1 MDHYYYYFCFN
12 LFHVNTMTAPPR
24 FTMTPEDVVYVS
36 LGDPI
41 ILSCLAEGTPI
52 PEILWYRDNELVH
65 TSPSLA
71 VANDGTELRISSIRQ
86 EDIGD
91 YTCAAKNGQGSVRHT
106 TKLVVA
112 GTVFIFL
119 NSCLPPNLSTDP
131 KFLSGKNKRSKVQ
144 LVIDPVSTNVC
155 DIININSDG

>member
-1 MDHYYYYFCFN
+1 
-12 LFHVNTMTAPPR
+12 
-24 FTMTPEDVVYVS
+24 MTPDDVVYVS

-41 ILSCLAEGTPI
+41 ILSCLAEGTPV
-52 PEILWYRDNELVH
+52 PEILWYRDNELVQ

-91 YTCAAKNGQGSVRHT
+91 YTCAAKNGQGSVRHS

-112 GTVFIFL
+112 GTLPAFIEIL
-119 NSCLPPNLSTDP
+119 LLMH
-131 KFLSGKNKRSKVQ
+131 KFEALALANNHEQFVKETCSIYRALHTAKYR
-144 LVIDPVSTNVC
+144 C
-155 DIININSDG
+155 

>member
-1 MDHYYYYFCFN
+1 MFFSSSSSLSLSIAKQTTN
-12 LFHVNTMTAPPR
+12 QTIAAPPR

-41 ILSCLAEGTPI
+41 ILSCLAEGTPV
-52 PEILWYRDNELVH
+52 PEILWYRDNDLVH

-112 GTVFIFL
+112 GKFIL
-119 NSCLPPNLSTDP
+119 QPRLTKLHT
-131 KFLSGKNKRSKVQ
+131 L
-144 LVIDPVSTNVC
+144 T
-155 DIININSDG
+155 

>member
-1 MDHYYYYFCFN
+1 
-12 LFHVNTMTAPPR
+12 
-24 FTMTPEDVVYVS
+24 MTPEDVVYVS

-112 GTVFIFL
+112 GTVFLLFL
-119 NSCLPPNLSTDP
+119 VWLLTLTQIQM
-131 KFLSGKNKRSKVQ
+131 FLLEKNKALESF
-144 LVIDPVSTNVC
+144 VSLLK
-155 DIININSDG
+155 I

>member
-1 MDHYYYYFCFN
+1 M
-12 LFHVNTMTAPPR
+12 MTAPPR

-112 GTVFIFL
+112 GTVFLSFL
-119 NSCLPPNLSTDP
+119 VWLLSITQIP
-131 KFLSGKNKRSKVQ
+131 MFLLEKTRRSKVSSAYYGSN
-144 LVIDPVSTNVC
+144 ID
-155 DIININSDG
+155 

>member
-1 MDHYYYYFCFN
+1 
-12 LFHVNTMTAPPR
+12 
-24 FTMTPEDVVYVS
+24 MTPEDVVYVS

-112 GTVFIFL
+112 GTVFLSFL
-119 NSCLPPNLSTDP
+119 VWLLSITQIP
-131 KFLSGKNKRSKVQ
+131 MFLLEKTRRSKVSSAYYGSN
-144 LVIDPVSTNVC
+144 ID
-155 DIININSDG
+155 

>member
-1 MDHYYYYFCFN
+1 M
-12 LFHVNTMTAPPR
+12 MTAPPR

-112 GTVFIFL
+112 GTVFFL
-119 NSCLPPNLSTDP
+119 
-131 KFLSGKNKRSKVQ
+131 FLVWLLTLTQIQMFLLEKNKALESF
-144 LVIDPVSTNVC
+144 VSLLK
-155 DIININSDG
+155 I

>member
-1 MDHYYYYFCFN
+1 M
-12 LFHVNTMTAPPR
+12 MTAPPR

-112 GTVFIFL
+112 GTVFLLFL
-119 NSCLPPNLSTDP
+119 VWLLTLTQIQM
-131 KFLSGKNKRSKVQ
+131 FLLEKNKALESF
-144 LVIDPVSTNVC
+144 VSLL
-155 DIININSDG
+155 

>member
-1 MDHYYYYFCFN
+1 M
-12 LFHVNTMTAPPR
+12 MTAPPR

-112 GTVFIFL
+112 GTVFLLFL
-119 NSCLPPNLSTDP
+119 VWLLTLTQIQM
-131 KFLSGKNKRSKVQ
+131 FLLEKNKALESF
-144 LVIDPVSTNVC
+144 VSLLK
-155 DIININSDG
+155 I

>member
-1 MDHYYYYFCFN
+1 
-12 LFHVNTMTAPPR
+12 
-24 FTMTPEDVVYVS
+24 MTPDDVVYVS

-41 ILSCLAEGTPI
+41 ILSCLAEGTPV

-65 TSPSLA
+65 TSASLV

-86 EDIGD
+86 DDIGD

-112 GTVFIFL
+112 GMCFPCCFFPFKYWRAIIFFSL
-119 NSCLPPNLSTDP
+119 CAVDLQDWPA
-131 KFLSGKNKRSKVQ
+131 RE
-144 LVIDPVSTNVC
+144 
-155 DIININSDG
+155 

>member
-1 MDHYYYYFCFN
+1 MLLKKN
-12 LFHVNTMTAPPR
+12 LFRLHIITAPPR

-112 GTVFIFL
+112 GIVPASIPSF
-119 NSCLPPNLSTDP
+119 NLILMVRCP
-131 KFLSGKNKRSKVQ
+131 L
-144 LVIDPVSTNVC
+144 
-155 DIININSDG
+155 

>member
-1 MDHYYYYFCFN
+1 
-12 LFHVNTMTAPPR
+12 
-24 FTMTPEDVVYVS
+24 MTPEDVVYVS

-41 ILSCLAEGTPI
+41 ILSCLAEGTPV

-112 GTVFIFL
+112 GMVHFL
-119 NSCLPPNLSTDP
+119 Y
-131 KFLSGKNKRSKVQ
+131 FLGESKVGTFS
-144 LVIDPVSTNVC
+144 LKLINREIVC
-155 DIININSDG
+155 T

>member
-1 MDHYYYYFCFN
+1 
-12 LFHVNTMTAPPR
+12 
-24 FTMTPEDVVYVS
+24 MTPEDVVYVS

-112 GTVFIFL
+112 GTVFLSFL
-119 NSCLPPNLSTDP
+119 VWLLSITQIP
-131 KFLSGKNKRSKVQ
+131 MFLLEKTRRSKVSSACYGSN
-144 LVIDPVSTNVC
+144 ID
-155 DIININSDG
+155 

>member
-1 MDHYYYYFCFN
+1 
-12 LFHVNTMTAPPR
+12 
-24 FTMTPEDVVYVS
+24 MTPEDVVYVS

-41 ILSCLAEGTPI
+41 ILSCLAEGTPV

-91 YTCAAKNGQGSVRHT
+91 YTCAAKNGQGTVRHT

-112 GTVFIFL
+112 GTLGFTYFWCWSL
-119 NSCLPPNLSTDP
+119 NR
-131 KFLSGKNKRSKVQ
+131 K
-144 LVIDPVSTNVC
+144 I
-155 DIININSDG
+155 

>member
-1 MDHYYYYFCFN
+1 M
-12 LFHVNTMTAPPR
+12 MTAPPR

-112 GTVFIFL
+112 GTVFSFNYFMASNL
-119 NSCLPPNLSTDP
+119 NTNPNVL
-131 KFLSGKNKRSKVQ
+131 FWENKQTMRSKLSSVCYR
-144 LVIDPVSTNVC
+144 ST
-155 DIININSDG
+155 